1 MSNSYLPRRT
11 FLLGSLA
18 GLLLPGEVAA
28 QPYPSNLIRIVVPT
42 GAGTP
47 PDIIS
52 RMVADG
58 LAANEGWRLV
68 VEDRP
73 GALQTIAM
81 NDVSGRPADGYALL
95 TMSLPMTV
103 TPSLLPKAET
113 RPDVDFDPTRHNAF
127 LASQYAVRSGGAA
140 QEQAGEALTSR
151 PPASAPPRI

>member
-1 MSNSYLPRRT
+1 MSEKLNFCLPRRT
-11 FLLGSLA
+11 FVLGGLA
-18 GLLLPGEVAA
+18 GLLLPHSVAA
-28 QPYPSNLIRIVVPT
+28 QPYPSNVIRIVVPV

-68 VEDRP
+68 IENRP

-81 NDVSGRPADGYALL
+81 HDVSGRPADGYSLL

-103 TPSLLPKAET
+103 TPSLLPK
-113 RPDVDFDPTRHNAF
+113 
-127 LASQYAVRSGGAA
+127 S
-140 QEQAGEALTSR
+140 
-151 PPASAPPRI
+151 